1 MSANPGDAGSFFYVL
16 DETMRI
22 LFVDDDP
29 ILREFAQVNLAT
41 EHASVEAVG
50 DGEEALAAIRA
61 EPPDI
66 VLLDLEMPTLDGF
79 GVLKALRA
87 DARWRDLPVIVVTG
101 REDVDAVDRAFGAG
115 ATSFVVKPLNWRLLS
130 HQLRYV
136 HRMATNE
143 RLMAES
149 REATATQLMR
159 LASHGA
165 HFIAQALARDPTLR
179 PQAVRFAQAADAA
192 LKRDETP
199 QDQAATDK
207 AAADNAAAD
216 RGWEAGGHHVPEGP
230 HVAET
235 NDTPDSDEPG
245 DDETGS
251 DETVRAA

>member
-1 MSANPGDAGSFFYVL
+1 MAVHPDSAGPFFYVL
-16 DETMRI
+16 REAVRI

-29 ILREFAQVNLAT
+29 ILREFAVVNLASD
-41 EHASVEAVG
+41 HAVVDTAK
-50 DGEEALAAIRA
+50 DGVAALAAIEA
-61 EPPDI
+61 NTPDI

-143 RLMAES
+143 RLLAES

-165 HFIAQALARDPTLR
+165 HFIAQALARDPSLR

-199 QDQAATDK
+199 GDQAAIDQ
-207 AAADNAAAD
+207 AAAHK
-216 RGWEAGGHHVPEGP
+216 GWEAGGHHVPE
-230 HVAET
+230 A
-235 NDTPDSDEPG
+235 PDASTADEVP
-245 DDETGS
+245 DADETI
-251 DETVRAA
+251 RAA

>member
-1 MSANPGDAGSFFYVL
+1 MAVHPDNAGPFFYVL
-16 DETMRI
+16 REAVRI

-29 ILREFAQVNLAT
+29 ILREFAVVNLAS
-41 EHASVEAVG
+41 EHAVVDTAK
-50 DGEEALAAIRA
+50 DGVAALAAIEA
-61 EPPDI
+61 NTPDI

-87 DARWRDLPVIVVTG
+87 DPRWRDLPVIVVTG

-143 RLMAES
+143 RLLAES

-165 HFIAQALARDPTLR
+165 HFIAQALARDPSLR

-192 LKRDETP
+192 LKREDTP
-199 QDQAATDK
+199 TDQPAANQ
-207 AAADNAAAD
+207 AAADK
-216 RGWEAGGHHVPEGP
+216 GWEAGGHHVPE
-230 HVAET
+230 A
-235 NDTPDSDEPG
+235 PDPPKADEIP
-245 DDETGS
+245 DS